1 MAEDKTLSPVRKRH
15 DFLLQALLSA
25 SGALVCILLFFL
37 TGYLLW
43 RGLPYIT
50 WNLLT
55 KEPSMLQGTAGLLP
69 HIASTLYIVVTTLV
83 LVLPLGVGA
92 AVYLTE
98 YAQGSR
104 LAAWVE
110 FAAEIL
116 AGVPSIIFGLVG
128 MLFFVQIWG
137 LGTGVLAGSLTL
149 TIMIL
154 PTILRTT
161 QESLKTVPNAYREGA
176 MGLGA
181 GKWRAIRTVVLP
193 SAADGILTGCIL
205 AVGRMVGESAALLF
219 TAGFG
224 TILYGWWESLTSS
237 SATLSV
243 ALYLYANE
251 RGDTD
256 TAFAIA
262 AILALLT
269 LAVNLLAKLAGRKL
283 KRSR

>member
-1 MAEDKTLSPVRKRH
+1 MDKSLSAARKRR
-15 DFLLQALLSA
+15 DLFLRLLLTA
-25 SGALVCILLFFL
+25 SGILVCGLLAFL

-43 RGLPYIT
+43 RGLPFVS
-50 WNLLT
+50 WNLLS

-69 HIASTLYIVVTTLV
+69 HIASTLYVILTTLV
-83 LVLPLGVGA
+83 LVLPLGIGA

-110 FAAEIL
+110 SAAEIL
-116 AGVPSIIFGLVG
+116 AGVPSILFGLVG
-128 MLFFVQIWG
+128 MLFFVQLLG
-137 LGTGVLAGSLTL
+137 FGTGVLAGSLTL

-154 PTILRTT
+154 PTIIRTT
-161 QESLKTVPNAYREGA
+161 QESLKTVPRAYREGA
-176 MGLGA
+176 MALGA
-181 GKWRAIRTVVLP
+181 GKWYAIRTAVLP
-193 SAADGILTGCIL
+193 NAADGILTGCIL
-205 AVGRMVGESAALLF
+205 AVGRIVGESAALLF

-224 TILYGWWESLTSS
+224 TVLYGWWEALFSS

-256 TAFAIA
+256 AAFAIA

-269 LAVNLLAKLAGRKL
+269 LALNLLAKLARRRW
-283 KRSR
+283 KRSQ

>member
-1 MAEDKTLSPVRKRH
+1 MDKALSPARKRR
-15 DFLLQALLSA
+15 DLFLRLLLTA
-25 SGALVCILLFFL
+25 SGILVCSLLAFL

-43 RGLPYIT
+43 RGLPFVS
-50 WNLLT
+50 WNLLS

-69 HIASTLYIVVTTLV
+69 PIASTLYVILTTLV
-83 LVLPLGVGA
+83 LVLPLGIGA

-116 AGVPSIIFGLVG
+116 AGVPSILFGLVG
-128 MLFFVQIWG
+128 MLFFVQLLG
-137 LGTGVLAGSLTL
+137 FGTGVLAGSLTL
-149 TIMIL
+149 TILIL
-154 PTILRTT
+154 PTIIRTT
-161 QESLKTVPNAYREGA
+161 QESLKTVPRAYREGA
-176 MGLGA
+176 MALGA
-181 GKWRAIRTVVLP
+181 GKWYAIRTAVLP
-193 SAADGILTGCIL
+193 NAADGILTGCIL
-205 AVGRMVGESAALLF
+205 AVGRIVGESAALLF

-224 TILYGWWESLTSS
+224 TVLYGWWEALFSS

-256 TAFAIA
+256 AAFAIA

-269 LAVNLLAKLAGRKL
+269 LALNLLAKLARRRW
-283 KRSR
+283 KRSQ

>member
-1 MAEDKTLSPVRKRH
+1 MDKSLSPARKRR
-15 DFLLQALLSA
+15 DLFLRLLLTA
-25 SGALVCILLFFL
+25 SGILVCGLLAFL

-43 RGLPYIT
+43 RGLPFVSWT
-50 WNLLT
+50 LLS

-69 HIASTLYIVVTTLV
+69 HIASTLYVILTTLV
-83 LVLPLGVGA
+83 LVLPLGIGA

-110 FAAEIL
+110 SAAEIL
-116 AGVPSIIFGLVG
+116 AGVPSILFGLVG
-128 MLFFVQIWG
+128 MLFFVQLLG
-137 LGTGVLAGSLTL
+137 FGTGVLAGSLTL

-154 PTILRTT
+154 PTIIRTT
-161 QESLKTVPNAYREGA
+161 QESLKTVPRAYREGA
-176 MGLGA
+176 MALGA
-181 GKWRAIRTVVLP
+181 GKWYAIRTAVLP
-193 SAADGILTGCIL
+193 NAADGILTGCIL
-205 AVGRMVGESAALLF
+205 AVGRIVGESAALLF

-224 TILYGWWESLTSS
+224 TVLYGWWEALFSS

-256 TAFAIA
+256 AAFAIA

-269 LAVNLLAKLAGRKL
+269 LALNLLAKLARRRW
-283 KRSR
+283 KRSQ

>member
-1 MAEDKTLSPVRKRH
+1 MDKTLSPARKRR
-15 DFLLQALLSA
+15 DLFLRILLTA
-25 SGALVCILLFFL
+25 SGILVCVLLFFL
-37 TGYLLW
+37 TGCLLW
-43 RGLPYIT
+43 RGLPYVS
-50 WNLLT
+50 WAFLT
-55 KEPSMLQGTAGLLP
+55 REPSMLQGTAGLLP
-69 HIASTLYIVVTTLV
+69 HIASTLYIILTTLL

-98 YAQGSR
+98 YAQGNRFSV
-104 LAAWVE
+104 WVE

-116 AGVPSIIFGLVG
+116 AGVPSILFGLAG
-128 MLFFVQIWG
+128 MLFFVQLLG
-137 LGTGVLAGSLTL
+137 FGTGVLAGSLTL
-149 TIMIL
+149 TILIL
-154 PTILRTT
+154 PTIIRTT
-161 QESLKTVPNAYREGA
+161 QESLKTVPRAYREGA
-176 MGLGA
+176 MALGA
-181 GKWRAIRTVVLP
+181 GKWYAIRTVVLP

-205 AVGRMVGESAALLF
+205 AVGRIVGESAALLF

-224 TILYGWWESLTSS
+224 TVLYGWWESLTNS

-256 TAFAIA
+256 AAFAIA

-269 LAVNLLAKLAGRKL
+269 LGLNLLAKLAGRKW